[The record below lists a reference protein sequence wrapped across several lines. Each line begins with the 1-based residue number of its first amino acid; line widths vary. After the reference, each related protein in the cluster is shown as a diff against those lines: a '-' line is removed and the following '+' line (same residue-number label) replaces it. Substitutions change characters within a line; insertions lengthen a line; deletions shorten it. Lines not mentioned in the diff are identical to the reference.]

1 MGRPEPLVAWLMGA
15 TTATRVGEGADWR
28 FFGGRAGGLEGEEKG
43 ASFQYEAVC
52 NVPTVQYPI
61 AKHAARATVQ

>member
-1 MGRPEPLVAWLMGA
+1 MAQKKLTVQQIYSTCLWRPVPMGRPEPLVAWLMGA

-43 ASFQYEAVC
+43 ASFQ
-52 NVPTVQYPI
+52 
-61 AKHAARATVQ
+61 